1 MIERSINFHEAL
13 NRSWDRSPFYNTFLL
28 VTLDIPT
35 NQCNYI
41 CHRGRFSHY
50 DFASPVRGL
59 GSGDETIPG
68 FSSYADHAWPKCM
81 HMCSTGQILRRQK
94 AGTSSIIN
102 LASTILIVL
111 QKVLDII
118 NSQGYAA
125 NLGPIPVW
133 ELRNK
138 DQEEGLG
145 PLVIGDPRRDIVIHL
160 QTALVALGFYTGA
173 LDGIL
178 GNATM
183 GAVKEFQTRN
193 TDFKFSQLVPDG
205 ISGPLTV

>member
-1 MIERSINFHEAL
+1 M
-13 NRSWDRSPFYNTFLL
+13 
-28 VTLDIPT
+28 
-35 NQCNYI
+35 
-41 CHRGRFSHY
+41 
-50 DFASPVRGL
+50 
-59 GSGDETIPG
+59 
-68 FSSYADHAWPKCM
+68 
-81 HMCSTGQILRRQK
+81 
-94 AGTSSIIN
+94 
-102 LASTILIVL
+102 
-111 QKVLDII
+111 
-118 NSQGYAA
+118 
-125 NLGPIPVW
+125 GPIPVW

-160 QTALVALGFYTGA
+160 QTALLALGFYTGA

-205 ISGPLTV
+205 ISGPLTVDAINRALIGKWYGQTDYFTPNILVIHYDKLKAGAAIPIQPLPGKPAKMF